1 MPTTLPAA
9 GAGQPE
15 VSSASAT
22 PPPATLINVRGTALL
37 PGDAR
42 DRALEPNPVALDR
55 VGIKPGELQGLCRQ
69 LGQPARDPLEPEES
83 VRG

>member
-1 MPTTLPAA
+1 MPTTPSDTR
-9 GAGQPE
+9 AGQPE
-15 VSSASAT
+15 VSPASAT
-22 PPPATLINVRGTALL
+22 PPPAALINVRGTALL

-42 DRALEPNPVALDR
+42 DRALEPNQVALDR
-55 VGIKPGELQGLCRQ
+55 VGIKPGELQGLGRL